1 VTTTSTTPTTP
12 TTGPTVDEVVAVT
25 RPSPEVRRI
34 ELRRP
39 ERLNAMNAEL
49 VAQLHAALADAERDP
64 LCRVVV
70 LTGAG
75 RGFCAG
81 LDLDGYGDPPNAAV
95 EPGRIHRTLSTQRDI
110 AALVQRIRRMP
121 QVVIAQV
128 NGPAAGGGLA
138 LVCAADV
145 RIAAEEAIFASSFIR
160 IGVTGCDIGVSWM
173 LPRLVGAGRA
183 HELMLTARRFDAAEA
198 LRIGL
203 LADVVPGAELAAR
216 VERTVADLLAAP
228 PLSLALTKQG
238 MWLSLEIPS
247 FDAAVEMENRQ
258 QVLTSAT
265 ADAKE
270 AMATY
275 RGGGA
280 PTYRHR

>member
-1 VTTTSTTPTTP
+1 MSRD
-12 TTGPTVDEVVAVT
+12 GPIAVT
-25 RPSPEVRRI
+25 RPAPEVCRI

-49 VAQLHAALADAERDP
+49 VERLHDALDEVGRDP
-64 LCRVVV
+64 LCRAVV

-75 RGFCAG
+75 RGFCSG
-81 LDLDGYGDPPNAAV
+81 LDLGGYGEPPAGVGAG
-95 EPGRIHRTLSTQRDI
+95 PAHRTWHTQRRI
-110 AALVQRIRRMP
+110 AGLVQQLRRLP

-138 LVCAADV
+138 LVCAADL
-145 RIAAEEAIFASSFIR
+145 RIASTEAIFASSFIR
-160 IGVTGCDIGVSWM
+160 IGVTGCDIGVSWL

-203 LADVVPGAELAAR
+203 LADVVAPDALAGR
-216 VERTVADLLAAP
+216 VEAAIADLLAAP

-238 MWLSLEIPS
+238 MWLSLEIDS
-247 FDAAVEMENRQ
+247 FDAAVELENRQ
-258 QVLTSAT
+258 QVLTSLT
-265 ADAKE
+265 ADRAE
-270 AMATY
+270 AMSAY
-275 RGGGA
+275 LERRP
-280 PTYRHR
+280 PTYHRR